1 MLVCEGRIM
10 HPNPP
15 PAKQSENFP
24 SKYSMSPTLGFNYS
38 SKNKQEY
45 IYTKRKKNTYIQ
57 RETRI
62 HIYKEKGKHKHLEN
76 HTHIYLFN

>member
-1 MLVCEGRIM
+1 M
-10 HPNPP
+10 HPNSPP
-15 PAKQSENFP
+15 EKQPENFL
-24 SKYSMSPTLGFNYS
+24 SRYGMSPTLGFNYS

-45 IYTKRKKNTYIQ
+45 IYTKRNKNTYIQ

-62 HIYKEKGKHKHLEN
+62 YIYKEKGKHKHLEN